1 MSNTEGG
8 KGLVEEFWGPG
19 SQRDK
24 LIDFYRA
31 IKSRESY
38 ATGRPGRWRAN
49 PIPLDPRAKILKVHE
64 LAKELIDDY
73 DTEPAQLKTMLES
86 AGWAPE
92 NIETVLCQKP

>member
-1 MSNTEGG
+1 MTES
-8 KGLVEEFWGPG
+8 KTVEEFWGPG

-49 PIPLDPRAKILKVHE
+49 PMPLDPRAKILKVRD

-73 DTEPAQLKTMLES
+73 NTEPAQLKTMLES
-86 AGWAPE
+86 AEWAPE
-92 NIETVLCQKP
+92 NIETVLCQKQ